1 MKRVGIFAFFDKSGI
16 VKKYVSFLLKET
28 KKELDTL
35 VVVCN
40 QSLSDEEIAK
50 LKESAD
56 EVFVRDNRDFDAGAY
71 KEAIFSF
78 IGMERLYEYDE
89 VVLFNNSFYGPFCPF
104 SHIFQSMEKKEADF
118 WGMTAGGQDERG
130 TSPYHIHSYFICIRL
145 KNVLQEDF
153 VEYWETQESMLFFND
168 AIRKFEFRFT
178 DYFLKKGYS
187 CTTYVDD
194 RELLKVQGADGNVL
208 SRLCYEL
215 VVQCGCPIAKRKFLL
230 NREDGQSPKD
240 ILDYLEHNTEYD
252 TDMIWEDMI
261 SERTPYELLIDRQLY
276 FFLSESGCSDK
287 EHEYPEIFMDTCVL
301 NTLQDM
307 MWSLDK
313 ESLNI
318 KEITHLEEIKLENIS
333 DEIVGAFVKSDN
345 IGEASLF
352 YRIMEDKYNKML
364 YSPDYLQ
371 QIVNIFH
378 ENQRLGVLFPKPN
391 NLLITANPYDEY
403 VLSDDFFWCRK
414 SILKAWTNMLQD
426 MPHRLLCDTSQNMGY
441 FTAYVDNV
449 KTMKHEMA
457 LTDILFRECLKETR
471 KSMFY
476 TCTLDFRNGL
486 KQDNILIFAKRF
498 PKVYIYGAGLYGKGY
513 YEVLQ
518 RGDVNVDGF
527 IVSNGQPKREVYGM
541 IPKELKEVE
550 DEECGIIVALDRDN
564 QEQVKEL
571 LKNIPQDRVFYI
583 QSIR

>member
-1 MKRVGIFAFFDKSGI
+1 MKRAGIFAFYDKSGI
-16 VKKYVSFLLKET
+16 VKKYVTFLLKEI

-40 QSLSDEEIAK
+40 QSLFDEEIAK

-56 EVFVRDNRDFDAGAY
+56 EVYVRDNRDFDAGAY

-89 VVLFNNSFYGPFCPF
+89 VVLFNNSFYGPFCSF
-104 SHIFQSMEKKEADF
+104 SHIFKTMEKKEADF
-118 WGMTAGGQDERG
+118 WGMTAGGRDERG
-130 TSPYHIHSYFICIRL
+130 VSPYHIQTYFICTRL

-153 VEYWETQESMLFFND
+153 VEYWGNQESMPFFND

-187 CTTYVDD
+187 CATYVDD
-194 RELLKVQGADGNVL
+194 RKLLDKQGAEGNIL
-208 SRLCYEL
+208 SRLCYEY
-215 VVQCGCPIAKRKFLL
+215 VVQCGCPIAKRKYLL

-240 ILDYLEHNTEYD
+240 ILDYLERNTEYD

-287 EHEYPEIFMDTCVL
+287 QYEYPEIFMDTCTL

-307 MWSLDK
+307 MWSFDK
-313 ESLNI
+313 ELLNI
-318 KEITHLEEIKLENIS
+318 KEITYLEEITLENIS
-333 DEIVGAFVKSDN
+333 DEIVGVFWGGNN
-345 IGEASLF
+345 IDKGLLF
-352 YRIMEDKYNKML
+352 YRIIEDKYNKMF

-371 QIVNIFH
+371 QIVNAFR
-378 ENQRLGVLFPKPN
+378 ENRRLGVLFPKPN
-391 NLLITANPYDEY
+391 NLLVTANPYDEY

-414 SILKAWTNMLQD
+414 SILKMRMNMSQGV
-426 MPHRLLCDTSQNMGY
+426 PHTLLCDTAKNMGY

-449 KTMKHEMA
+449 KTMKREIV
-457 LTDILFRECLKETR
+457 LTDILFRECLKEIR
-471 KSMFY
+471 KTIFY

-518 RGDVNVDGF
+518 RGGVNVDGF
-527 IVSNGQPKREVYGM
+527 IVSNGQPKREVFGM

-564 QEQVKEL
+564 QEQVKDL
-571 LKNIPQDRVFYI
+571 LKDIPQDRVFYI